1 MSPDVHPGVAAGE
14 GEVVEG
20 LRVAAAVLV
29 GQQHAV
35 IPQDE
40 IVQEAVE
47 VDHGHVAEGVIAA
60 LSRAAGEGLVVIAPL
75 VGHEIQDAAGRGGP
89 LALQLAGVRH
99 LVLILRHGRGG
110 GLPAAAARRQG
121 QQQRQHS
128 RQPKRF
134 SHETASSVRQRVHE
148 LAPDRV
154 PVPDVGH
161 ILAILVEGHL
171 QVAVAVAVQ
180 IAVVRSM
187 VAAGGRVEGHGNCT
201 VV

>member
-1 MSPDVHPGVAAGE
+1 MTQGVLPHAVQLGNVPDVHPGVAAGE

-110 GLPAAAARRQG
+110 GLPTCTAAKIPTISSSASTAASQ
-121 QQQRQHS
+121 S
-128 RQPKRF
+128 VFLMKQPPQ
-134 SHETASSVRQRVHE
+134 SASV
-148 LAPDRV
+148 
-154 PVPDVGH
+154 
-161 ILAILVEGHL
+161 
-171 QVAVAVAVQ
+171 
-180 IAVVRSM
+180 SM
-187 VAAGGRVEGHGNCT
+187 NSPRT
-201 VV
+201 VFQYQT

>member
-1 MSPDVHPGVAAGE
+1 MKNVPVSSPGVAAGE

-75 VGHEIQDAAGRGGP
+75 VCHEIQDAARRGGP

-99 LVLILRHGRGG
+99 LVLILRHGRGVP
-110 GLPAAAARRQG
+110 LQTV
-121 QQQRQHS
+121 
-128 RQPKRF
+128 F
-134 SHETASSVRQRVHE
+134 S
-148 LAPDRV
+148 AP
-154 PVPDVGH
+154 
-161 ILAILVEGHL
+161 
-171 QVAVAVAVQ
+171 
-180 IAVVRSM
+180 
-187 VAAGGRVEGHGNCT
+187 
-201 VV
+201 